1 MRAVRCSGA
10 GLKIRDV
17 DRPTGEGMRVRVTHV
32 GICGSDLIFVADGC
46 SDEVT
51 LGHEIA
57 GRLDDGRPVAIEP
70 LLPCGVCTA
79 CARGLYNVCETE
91 RWLGGTV
98 DGGMAEE
105 IRVPER
111 CLVPVPDGVALGDAC
126 LAEPLAV
133 GLHGLRRA
141 GVTSQD
147 SVAIVGGGAI
157 GLLTAAVGVS
167 LGCDVT
173 VVARHSHQREA
184 AVRLG
189 ARVAGAP
196 VGHDVAVAAAG
207 GPDGVALAI
216 ECARPGGTVLVL
228 NEPHAPFLGPAA
240 VYKELTAVTS
250 LAYAANGARDIDDAM
265 LLLAERPEIASL
277 ITHRFPLAEA
287 QQAFA
292 VAADR
297 RGGAIKVVLETGLA

>member
-1 MRAVRCSGA
+1 MG
-10 GLKIRDV
+10 DV
-17 DRPTGEGMRVRVTHV
+17 DGPTGVGVRVMVTHV

-46 SDEVT
+46 ADEVT

-57 GRLDDGRPVAIEP
+57 GRLEDGRPVAIEP
-70 LLPCGVCTA
+70 LLPCGVCAA
-79 CARGLYNVCETE
+79 CSRGLYNVCETE

-98 DGGMAEE
+98 DGGMTDQ

-111 CLVPVPDGVALGDAC
+111 CLVAVPDGVDLGDAC

-141 GVTSQD
+141 RVIGED
-147 SVAIVGGGAI
+147 SVAIIGGGAI
-157 GLLTAAVGVS
+157 GLLTAAVAVS
-167 LGCDVT
+167 LGCAVT
-173 VVARHSHQREA
+173 VVARHPHQRA
-184 AVRLG
+184 AALRLG
-189 ARVAGAP
+189 ARVADAP
-196 VGHDVAVAAAG
+196 SGHDVTVAAAG
-207 GPDGVALAI
+207 GPDGVAAAV
-216 ECARPGGTVLVL
+216 EWARPGGTVLVL

-250 LAYAANGARDIDDAM
+250 LAYAGGDPRDIDDAM
-265 LLLAERPEIASL
+265 SLLAERPAIATL
-277 ITHRFPLAEA
+277 ITHRFPLADAEE
-287 QQAFA
+287 AFA